1 MNLQDYKDVYVF
13 AEQRD
18 GVIQNVALE
27 LLGKARELA
36 DANNEK
42 VVAILLGKDIKGK
55 AQDLIAAGADKV
67 LVVDHDLLATYL
79 TEPYTQAITQIIK
92 EQKPSILLIGAT
104 TIGRDLGPRVSARNV
119 TGLTADATKLEISDE
134 EAHEF
139 RVTRPAFG
147 GNLMATILCKQH
159 RPQMSTVRPGVMQKM
174 PADPSRKGEV
184 VDYPVQFDEK
194 KISRVKIVKTVK
206 EEKVITDISQ
216 AKVLVSGGRGV
227 GTKDGFSKLEALA
240 KELKGEVSSS
250 RAMVDA
256 GVMEQSRQVG
266 QTGKTVRPN
275 LYLACG
281 ISGAIQHL
289 AGMEESELIIAINK
303 DKFAPIFS
311 VADLGIVGDLHK
323 IVPMLTE
330 RLKSMQK

>member
-1 MNLQDYKDVYVF
+1 MNLQDYKDVFVF

-42 VVAILLGKDIKGK
+42 VVAILLGKNIKDK

-119 TGLTADATKLEISDE
+119 TGLTADATKLEISDD

-139 RVTRPAFG
+139 RMTRPAFG

-174 PADPSRKGEV
+174 PADPSRKGEI
-184 VDYPVQFDEK
+184 VDYKVQFDEQ
-194 KISRVKIVKTVK
+194 KINRVKIIKTVK

-216 AKVLVSGGRGV
+216 AKILVSGGRGV

-256 GVMEQSRQVG
+256 GVMDQSRQVG

-330 RLKSMQK
+330 RLKTMQK

>member
-119 TGLTADATKLEISDE
+119 TGLTADATKLEISDD

-139 RVTRPAFG
+139 RMTRPAFG
-147 GNLMATILCKQH
+147 AT
-159 RPQMSTVRPGVMQKM
+159 
-174 PADPSRKGEV
+174 
-184 VDYPVQFDEK
+184 
-194 KISRVKIVKTVK
+194 
-206 EEKVITDISQ
+206 
-216 AKVLVSGGRGV
+216 
-227 GTKDGFSKLEALA
+227 
-240 KELKGEVSSS
+240 
-250 RAMVDA
+250 
-256 GVMEQSRQVG
+256 
-266 QTGKTVRPN
+266 
-275 LYLACG
+275 
-281 ISGAIQHL
+281 
-289 AGMEESELIIAINK
+289 
-303 DKFAPIFS
+303 
-311 VADLGIVGDLHK
+311 
-323 IVPMLTE
+323 
-330 RLKSMQK
+330 